1 MMRALNSAIGG
12 LRNHM
17 TYMDVIANNIANV
30 NTAGFKSS
38 RVTFQDMLSL
48 TMNGASYAT
57 ANRGGTNPQQIGLGM
72 TLGGVDVIHSQGAMQ
87 ATNKST
93 DFAIQGL
100 GFFVMRDGS
109 RQFYTRDGAFDVST
123 QGELV
128 SPVTGYKVMG
138 WNVNQITG
146 LIDTTQPITP
156 LTIPFGRLIAAQPT
170 TNATIVGNL
179 NSTTA
184 TGATMT
190 NTVQIYDS
198 LGKPHT
204 ITLTYTKQAAAN
216 TWNVTG
222 SSTSTDVA
230 TVVPAPGVLTFN
242 ASGAL
247 TAPAPPAP
255 LVVTTTF
262 NGGVQQSS
270 PVVTNI
276 DITKLTQFAAE
287 SSLATTFNNGYAA
300 GALTSFSVGS
310 NGDITGV
317 FSNGSNRLI
326 AQIALA
332 NFTNPGGL
340 EKVQANMYQE
350 SANSGTPSIGT
361 AGTGGRGQVGAGV
374 LEGSNTDLA
383 REFTNV
389 VVAQRGFQASSRI
402 ISTADEMLQDL
413 VNLKR

>member
-1 MMRALNSAIGG
+1 MMRALYSAIGG
-12 LRNHM
+12 LRSHM
-17 TYMDVIANNIANV
+17 TYMDVVANNIANV
-30 NTAGFKSS
+30 NTAGFKTA
-38 RVTFQDMLSL
+38 RVTFQDVLSL
-48 TMNGASYAT
+48 TLNGASYAT
-57 ANRGGTNPQQIGLGM
+57 TNRGGTNPQQIGLGVS
-72 TLGGVDVIHSQGAMQ
+72 LGGVDVIHTQGAMQ
-87 ATNKST
+87 ATNKPT

-100 GFFVMRDGS
+100 GMFIMRDGA

-138 WNVNQITG
+138 WNVDPTTG
-146 LIDTTQPITP
+146 NIDTTQPITP
-156 LTIPFGRLIAAQPT
+156 LTIPIGRLIAAQPT
-170 TNATIVGNL
+170 TEAILGGNL
-179 NSTTA
+179 DSSTAAAGTINSS
-184 TGATMT
+184 MQ
-190 NTVQIYDS
+190 VYDS
-198 LGKPHT
+198 LGKAHT
-204 ITLTYTKQAAAN
+204 VTMTFTKDVAPN
-216 TWNVTG
+216 SWTVSGT
-222 SSTSTDVA
+222 STSTDVA
-230 TVVPAPGVLTFN
+230 SVAVAPATVTFN
-242 ASGAL
+242 ASGAI

-262 NGGVQQSS
+262 NAGVAQAS
-270 PVVTNI
+270 PVVTNVDSSRI
-276 DITKLTQFAAE
+276 TQFAAPAG
-287 SSLATTFNNGYAA
+287 LTTTFNNGYAA
-300 GALTSFSVGS
+300 GALTSFSVGG

-326 AQIALA
+326 AQVALA

-350 SANSGTPSIGT
+350 SGNSGPPDIGT
-361 AGTGGRGQVGAGV
+361 AGTGGRGQVGSGV

-402 ISTADEMLQDL
+402 IATADEMLQDL

>member
-1 MMRALNSAIGG
+1 MMRALYSAIGG

-17 TYMDVIANNIANV
+17 TYMDVVANNIANV
-30 NTAGFKSS
+30 NTAGFKSA

-48 TMNGASYAT
+48 TLNGASYAT
-57 ANRGGTNPQQIGLGM
+57 DSRGGTNPQQIGLGV
-72 TLGGVDVIHSQGAMQ
+72 TLGGVDVIHTQGAMQ

-100 GFFVMRDGS
+100 GMFILRDGS

-138 WNVNQITG
+138 WNVDPATG

-156 LTIPFGRLIAAQPT
+156 LTIPFGRLIAAQP
-170 TNATIVGNL
+170 
-179 NSTTA
+179 STTA
-184 TGATMT
+184 RVAGNLDSATAT
-190 NTVQIYDS
+190 AGTLTSTLEVYDS
-198 LGKPHT
+198 LGKAHP
-204 ITLTYTKQAAAN
+204 INLTFTKDAAAN
-216 TWNVTG
+216 SWTVSG
-222 SSTSTDVA
+222 ASSSSDVSTVVIAPA
-230 TVVPAPGVLTFN
+230 TVTFN
-242 ASGAL
+242 STGAI

-262 NGGVQQSS
+262 NAGVSQAS
-270 PVVTNI
+270 PVTTNV
-276 DITKLTQFAAE
+276 DVSQVTQFASAGT
-287 SSLATTFNNGYAA
+287 LTTTFNNGYAA
-300 GALTSFSVGS
+300 GALTSFSVGA

-332 NFTNPGGL
+332 SFTNPGGL

-350 SANSGTPSIGT
+350 SANSGPPVVGNAAS
-361 AGTGGRGQVGAGV
+361 GGRGQVASGM
-374 LEGSNTDLA
+374 LESSNTDLA

>member
-1 MMRALNSAIGG
+1 MMRALYAAIGG

-17 TYMDVIANNIANV
+17 TYMDVVANNIANV
-30 NTAGFKSS
+30 NTAGFKSA
-38 RVTFQDMLSL
+38 RVGFQDVLSL
-48 TMNGASYAT
+48 TLNGASYAT
-57 ANRGGTNPQQIGLGM
+57 NNRGGTNPQQIGLGM
-72 TLGGVDVIHSQGAMQ
+72 QLGGIDVVHTQGAMQ

-100 GFFVMRDGS
+100 GFFIMRDGA
-109 RQFYTRDGAFDVST
+109 RQFYTRDGSFDVST

-138 WNVNQITG
+138 WNVNPATG

-156 LTIPFGRLIAAQPT
+156 LTVPFGRLISAQPT
-170 TNATIVGNL
+170 TAATVVGNL

-184 TGATMT
+184 LAGTMT
-190 NTVQIYDS
+190 NTIQIFDS
-198 LGKPHT
+198 LGKSHSV
-204 ITLTYTKQAAAN
+204 TLTYTKAAAPN

-222 SSTSTDVA
+222 SSTSADVA
-230 TVVPAPGVLTFN
+230 TATPVPAVITFN
-242 ASGAL
+242 ATGAI

-262 NGGVQQSS
+262 VAGVQQNS
-270 PVVTNI
+270 PIVTNV
-276 DITKLTQFAAE
+276 DVTKLTQFAAE
-287 SSLATTFNNGYAA
+287 SNINSTFNNGYAA
-300 GALTSFSVGS
+300 GALVSFSVGG
-310 NGDITGV
+310 NGDITGS
-317 FSNGSNRLI
+317 FSNGSGRLI
-326 AQIALA
+326 AQIALS

-350 SANSGTPSIGT
+350 SANSGPATIGT

>member
-1 MMRALNSAIGG
+1 MMRALYSAIGG

-17 TYMDVIANNIANV
+17 TYMDVVANNIANV
-30 NTAGFKSS
+30 NTAGFKSA

-48 TMNGASYAT
+48 TLNGASYAT
-57 ANRGGTNPQQIGLGM
+57 ANRGGTNPQQIGLGV
-72 TLGGVDVIHSQGAMQ
+72 TLGGVDVIHTQGAMQ

-100 GFFVMRDGS
+100 GMFILRDGA

-138 WNVNQITG
+138 WNVNATTG

-156 LTIPFGRLIAAQPT
+156 LTIPFGRLIAAQP
-170 TNATIVGNL
+170 
-179 NSTTA
+179 STTA
-184 TGATMT
+184 RIAGNLDSTTPTAGTLT
-190 NTVQIYDS
+190 STLQVYDS
-198 LGKPHT
+198 LGKAHP
-204 ITLTYTKQAAAN
+204 ITLTFTKNVAAN
-216 TWNVTG
+216 SWAVTG
-222 SSTSTDVA
+222 ASTSTDVA
-230 TVVPAPGVLTFN
+230 TVAIAPATVTFN
-242 ASGAL
+242 ASGAI

-262 NGGVQQSS
+262 NAGVSQAS
-270 PVVTNI
+270 PVATNV
-276 DITKLTQFAAE
+276 DVSQVTQFA
-287 SSLATTFNNGYAA
+287 SPGTLTTTFNNGYAA
-300 GALTSFSVGS
+300 GALTSFSVGA

-340 EKVQANMYQE
+340 EKVQTNMYQE
-350 SANSGTPSIGT
+350 SANSGPPVVGT
-361 AGTGGRGQVGAGV
+361 AASGGRGQVASGM
-374 LEGSNTDLA
+374 LESSNTDLA

-402 ISTADEMLQDL
+402 IATADEMLQDL

>member
-1 MMRALNSAIGG
+1 MMRALYSAIGG
-12 LRNHM
+12 LRSHM
-17 TYMDVIANNIANV
+17 TYMDVVANNIANV
-30 NTAGFKSS
+30 NTAGFKTA
-38 RVTFQDMLSL
+38 RVTFQDVLSL
-48 TMNGASYAT
+48 TLNGASYPT
-57 ANRGGTNPQQIGLGM
+57 ANRGGTNPQQIGLGVS
-72 TLGGVDVIHSQGAMQ
+72 LGGVDVIHTQGAMQ
-87 ATNKST
+87 ATNKPT

-100 GFFVMRDGS
+100 GMFIMRDGA

-138 WNVNQITG
+138 WNVDSTTG

-156 LTIPFGRLIAAQPT
+156 LTIPIGRLIAAQPT
-170 TNATIVGNL
+170 TDANLSGNL
-179 NSTTA
+179 DASMA
-184 TGATMT
+184 TGGTVTT
-190 NTVQIYDS
+190 NMQVYDT
-198 LGKPHT
+198 LGKAHPV
-204 ITLTYTKQAAAN
+204 TLTFTKDATAN
-216 TWNVTG
+216 SWTVSGT
-222 SSTSTDVA
+222 SSSADVA
-230 TVVPAPGVLTFN
+230 TVAIAPATVTFN
-242 ASGAL
+242 SSGAI

-262 NGGVQQSS
+262 NAGVAQAS
-270 PVVTNI
+270 PVVT
-276 DITKLTQFAAE
+276 DVDTSKVTQFAAAGDL
-287 SSLATTFNNGYAA
+287 STTFNNGYAA
-300 GALTSFSVGS
+300 GALTSFSVGG

-326 AQIALA
+326 AQVALA
-332 NFTNPGGL
+332 SFTNPGGL

-350 SANSGTPSIGT
+350 SGNSGPPVIGT
-361 AGTGGRGQVGAGV
+361 AGSGGRGQVGSGV

-389 VVAQRGFQASSRI
+389 VVAQRGFQASSKI